1 MLRSMVPSERSLKP
15 ALFAAIVMTVLLMS
29 CLACTSSLPRL
40 AKETRTS
47 APHRNTPSPVWG
59 IAAGGGYHSLVAKS
73 DGTVWAW
80 GANPSGQLGIGTN
93 KASHSPVQVM
103 HKSGAPLNGVVKVAA
118 GERHSLALTSQ
129 GEVWTWGDNSRGQLG
144 DGFFYERRS
153 PVKVRHIRTNPLIN
167 VLDAA
172 CGGKHSLAVTSD
184 GTVWAWGAN
193 NDGQIGDGTLKNRQ
207 NPRQVMRFGKPLD
220 GVKAVAAGF
229 AHSLALG
236 VDGTVWAWGDNEF
249 GQLGDC
255 SDYDRK
261 APVQVMQSVDKPLD
275 NVVAIA
281 AGRAF
286 SLALT
291 RDGEVWAWGNNDV
304 GQLGMGPNNS
314 FIRDPLPVRAA
325 NGVPLKGVRA
335 VTANG
340 RHSLALMNDGS
351 VLAWGAG
358 DRGQLGQG
366 AQNHEDHP
374 ALASLH
380 SVICLAAGRCHSLAV
395 TENGA
400 VLAWGDNQEGQLGIG
415 KADKN
420 LHALP
425 EKTLL
430 SGSPFI
436 SR

>member
-1 MLRSMVPSERSLKP
+1 MLKSMLSSEHSLKP
-15 ALFAAIVMTVLLMS
+15 VLIPAIVVTILLLG
-29 CLACTSSLPRL
+29 CLACTSSQPRPSEE
-40 AKETRTS
+40 ARTS
-47 APHRNTPSPVWG
+47 ARHRNAPHPVWG
-59 IAAGGGYHSLVAKS
+59 IAAGGGYHSLVVKN

-80 GANPSGQLGIGTN
+80 GDNSSGQLGIGTN
-93 KASHSPVQVM
+93 KASLSPVRVM
-103 HKSGAPLNGVVKVAA
+103 HKSGAPLNGVLKVAA
-118 GERHSLALTSQ
+118 GERHSLALTAK
-129 GEVWTWGDNSRGQLG
+129 GEVWTWGDNSKGQLG

-153 PVKVRHIRTNPLIN
+153 PVKVRHIRTNPLENI
-167 VLDAA
+167 VGAA
-172 CGGKHSLAVTSD
+172 CGGKHSLAVASD
-184 GTVWAWGAN
+184 GTVWAWGSN
-193 NDGQIGDGTLKNRQ
+193 SDGQIGDGTLKNRQ
-207 NPRQVMRFGKPLD
+207 NPRQVMRFGKPLA

-229 AHSLALG
+229 AHSLALS

-261 APVQVMQSVDKPLD
+261 APVQVMHSVDRPLD

-291 RDGEVWAWGNNDV
+291 RDGEVWAWGNNGV
-304 GQLGMGPNNS
+304 GQLGMGPHNG
-314 FIRDPLPVRAA
+314 FVRDPLPVRAA

-335 VTANG
+335 ITANG

-374 ALASLH
+374 TLASLH
-380 SVICLAAGRCHSLAV
+380 SVICLAAGRYHSLAV
-395 TENGA
+395 AENGA
-400 VLAWGDNQEGQLGIG
+400 VLAWGDNQKGQLGIG

-420 LHALP
+420 FHALP
-425 EKTLL
+425 EKTVV